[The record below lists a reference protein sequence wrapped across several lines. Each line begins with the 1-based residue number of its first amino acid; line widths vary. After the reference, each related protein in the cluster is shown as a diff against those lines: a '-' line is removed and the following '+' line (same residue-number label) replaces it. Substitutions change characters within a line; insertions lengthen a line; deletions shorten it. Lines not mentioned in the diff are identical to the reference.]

1 MVPLA
6 IAAID
11 TQGCPRSNWAAPPFH
26 HSPPPPILKPDP
38 QPTSDHKARTALKI
52 GSQPPHSPATR
63 YFHGAVWITELSVI
77 SQSLFR
83 GHLRDSA
90 GARAYMAGIYE
101 NQEVIKVLVLKETE
115 ERHDSPTSTCYRQ
128 AKGWLAFAM
137 KSSKSQIFGIVFKQ
151 TEAIPPWLHWTLPHT
166 EQTLEK
172 VFCQELFRTR
182 AGVLQDQ
189 LSSSA
194 GSSVAG
200 LGGA

>member
-1 MVPLA
+1 
-6 IAAID
+6 
-11 TQGCPRSNWAAPPFH
+11 
-26 HSPPPPILKPDP
+26 
-38 QPTSDHKARTALKI
+38 
-52 GSQPPHSPATR
+52 
-63 YFHGAVWITELSVI
+63 
-77 SQSLFR
+77 
-83 GHLRDSA
+83 
-90 GARAYMAGIYE
+90 MAGIYE
-101 NQEVIKVLVLKETE
+101 KQEVIKVLVLKETE